1 MSYADVQSLYKKKLC
16 ATGISEKE
24 ADRIMAAE
32 EEYGVSYLDTLEM
45 AMENPA
51 AHQQMMDDDQTSGF
65 DYEGQ

>member
-1 MSYADVQSLYKKKLC
+1 MSYKDVQELHKKALC
-16 ATGISEKE
+16 AMGINEQE
-24 ADRIMAAE
+24 AEEIMAAE

-51 AHQQMMDDDQTSGF
+51 AHQQMMDDDQTNGF

>member
-1 MSYADVQSLYKKKLC
+1 
-16 ATGISEKE
+16 
-24 ADRIMAAE
+24 MAAE